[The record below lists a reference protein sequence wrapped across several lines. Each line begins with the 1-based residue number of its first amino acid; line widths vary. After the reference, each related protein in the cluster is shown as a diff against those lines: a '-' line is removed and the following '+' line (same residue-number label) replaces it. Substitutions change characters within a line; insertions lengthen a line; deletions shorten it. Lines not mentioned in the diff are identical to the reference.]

1 MKFLEGASRI
11 AVQNLRKWRTDYR
24 VWIIGVLLC
33 VMVWIFVDDINKAAG
48 FMGTKP
54 PIWIFPFIY
63 SQFYMKLVYT
73 FMVVLLFCNAP
84 FTDSNQIFVYTRTSR
99 AQWLFGQVLYIMAA
113 SAIFY
118 LFLFAVSILS
128 TIFTGE
134 LSFEWGKT
142 LNSVTGDVAAA
153 VGANFLY
160 VSNIIIKYFTPL
172 QACSF
177 TFLTSWC
184 SAVLIG
190 LTIFFCNLVSGTNF
204 LGILVSS
211 VMVIISA
218 VLSDYKS
225 LLSNLLMFSPISWN
239 TLNNI
244 DVGGKTQNP
253 SFAYCMCVYAGLI
266 AALIIAILVFG
277 RKKSLDVK
285 GDQ

>member
-11 AVQNLRKWRTDYR
+11 AVQNLRKWQTDYR

-33 VMVWIFVDDINKAAG
+33 VMVWIFVDEINKAAA
-48 FMGTKP
+48 FMGTTP

-84 FTDSNQIFVYTRTSR
+84 FTDSNQVFVYTRTSR
-99 AQWLFGQVLYIMAA
+99 AEWLFGQVLYIMAA

-128 TIFTGE
+128 TIFMGE

-172 QACSF
+172 QACF
-177 TFLTSWC
+177 LTFLTSWC

-190 LTIFFCNLVSGTNF
+190 LTIFFCNLASGTNF
-204 LGILVSS
+204 LGIFVSS
-211 VMVIISA
+211 IMVIISA
-218 VLSDYKS
+218 VLSDYRS
-225 LLSNLLMFSPISWN
+225 LLSPLLRFSPISWN

-253 SFAYCMCVYAGLI
+253 SFTYCMCVYAGLI
-266 AALIIAILVFG
+266 AALIIAILFFG
-277 RKKSLDVK
+277 RKKNLDVK
-285 GDQ
+285 GD

>member
-1 MKFLEGASRI
+1 MNFLNGAARI
-11 AVQNLRKWRTDYR
+11 AAQNLRKWQTDYR

-33 VMVWIFVDDINKAAG
+33 IMVWIFIDDVNKAAV

-84 FTDSNQIFVYTRTSR
+84 FTDSNQIFVCTRTSR
-99 AQWLFGQVLYIMAA
+99 TQWLFGQILYIMAA

-134 LSFEWGKT
+134 LSLEWGKT
-142 LNSVTGDVAAA
+142 LKSVSGDVAAA

-172 QACSF
+172 QACFF
-177 TFLTSWC
+177 TFIASWC

-204 LGILVSS
+204 LGIFVSS
-211 VMVIISA
+211 VMVVISA
-218 VLSDYKS
+218 VLSNYSS
-225 LLSNLLMFSPISWN
+225 LLNGLLKFSPISWN

-266 AALIIAILVFG
+266 TVLIIAILVFG

-285 GDQ
+285 GE